1 MIPASPSKPIG
12 CATGLIAKLH
22 AFVYSPAASLWN
34 ASPSFFSVSDE
45 TKRSVYRDS
54 QLAQYWEKPNLVTL
68 KTK

>member
-1 MIPASPSKPIG
+1 MTQHSPSKPID

-22 AFVYSPAASLWN
+22 AFVYSPATSLWN
-34 ASPSFFSVSDE
+34 ASFSFFSVSDE
-45 TKRSVYRDS
+45 TKRSVYGDG